1 VCWRYDVD
9 VDSDVDVVDSDVDVV
24 DSDVDV
30 DISNVFF
37 SQSLQLLPF
46 LASILQALLTNLAQS
61 WLVVSCTTKHTQVI
75 MQSDHNCEVGLGYMI
90 H

>member
-1 VCWRYDVD
+1 VCWRYDD
-9 VDSDVDVVDSDVDVV
+9 VDSDVDVV

-37 SQSLQLLPF
+37 SQNLQLLPS
-46 LASILQALLTNLAQS
+46 LVSILQALLTNLVQL

-75 MQSDHNCEVGLGYMI
+75 MQ
-90 H
+90 